1 MEMEDLRMRLG
12 ALQHQHEQDEGDE
25 EDDGDDTRSV
35 GTVRMGGG
43 RGRRRYDDDDAEEH
57 LEDADEEEEGEVRD
71 QERSNGSNGVSEGSK
86 ERGERLGR
94 PSTPEPTGRTSDDDD
109 DEEEDP
115 VKYSPSNKT
124 SPRAGSEPQSPHL
137 YQQTEEE
144 HQLQL
149 QLHEQLQSQISD
161 TQTILLQNQALTS
174 RLDSLGSELGSALEL
189 SRSLQA
195 QHAEALSTVSALTG
209 RVLELEGKVVETE
222 GKWEFWK
229 GKMEEVWRKER
240 EVWESERE
248 RMRSVVKEWEEA
260 KRRAEEEE
268 EERRL
273 NEDGEDDEWT
283 GTQRGSSSSSHL
295 GGQDFLTSNR
305 NSKNLSSRTGSSSPT
320 PNSSP
325 NPKSNYSSLRS
336 LLNPLYSTPSRSS
349 GAHPQRGSVPSS
361 FIRSSTS
368 SPDGNSLHPLRK
380 STSSSTIKG
389 PGGGGDRSLA
399 ARVGREKSFD
409 GTEEEEEGEGE
420 DEEDQGTI
428 TGLGENKA
436 PSPLGNGAKKAQE
449 QAALNV
455 VS

>member
-1 MEMEDLRMRLG
+1 MRI
-12 ALQHQHEQDEGDE
+12 
-25 EDDGDDTRSV
+25 
-35 GTVRMGGG
+35 GGG

-57 LEDADEEEEGEVRD
+57 LVDPDEEEEGEIREP
-71 QERSNGSNGVSEGSK
+71 ERSNGSNGVVEGSK

-94 PSTPEPTGRTSDDDD
+94 PSTPEPTGRTSDDDEAED
-109 DEEEDP
+109 DP

-124 SPRAGSEPQSPHL
+124 SPRAGSEPESPHL
-137 YQQTEEE
+137 HQQTEEE

-161 TQTILLQNQALTS
+161 TQTVLLQNQALTS

-222 GKWEFWK
+222 GKWEFWR

-273 NEDGEDDEWT
+273 NEDGEDDEWS
-283 GTQRGSSSSSHL
+283 GTQRASSSSL
-295 GGQDFLTSNR
+295 GQDFNNSNR
-305 NSKNLSSRTGSSSPT
+305 TSKNLSSRTGSSSPT

-389 PGGGGDRSLA
+389 PGSGGDRSLA

-409 GTEEEEEGEGE
+409 GTEEEEEGEGGE
-420 DEEDQGTI
+420 EEDQGTI
-428 TGLGENKA
+428 TGLGENKIGGSA
-436 PSPLGNGAKKAQE
+436 SKVPSPLGNGAKKAQE
-449 QAALNV
+449 QPALNV
-455 VS
+455 VSFVLSSSRFFFVPLPTQPSRDAFETSR